1 MKGNSDPT
9 KFVETQ
15 TWQTTFAS
23 THLLNLLSD
32 LSVSVGLIFSK
43 SSCQPSDF
51 QLIRMFCCRG
61 IITCLNLMRHHLRCY
76 VFPISCI
83 LFMKFAITKTID
95 NEIPVRKL
103 VMTKGQKRF
112 RDITGGAVWLW
123 NHTFSWEIHNET
135 WSGRWQLRSDQDF
148 SKSKHLKHIYII
160 KLHFESLMS
169 QRLVKC
175 LQTWN
180 VNTLFLWQ
188 LNYLKFDKFPQQ
200 QQSIAKSEVEKLQ
213 TARLL
218 CSVFLKS
225 VHALLLQ
232 TRFGNGE
239 IIGLQIITS
248 LVIVFV
254 SQIWP
259 RIVASN

>member
-1 MKGNSDPT
+1 
-9 KFVETQ
+9 
-15 TWQTTFAS
+15 
-23 THLLNLLSD
+23 
-32 LSVSVGLIFSK
+32 
-43 SSCQPSDF
+43 
-51 QLIRMFCCRG
+51 
-61 IITCLNLMRHHLRCY
+61 
-76 VFPISCI
+76 
-83 LFMKFAITKTID
+83 
-95 NEIPVRKL
+95 
-103 VMTKGQKRF
+103 
-112 RDITGGAVWLW
+112 
-123 NHTFSWEIHNET
+123 
-135 WSGRWQLRSDQDF
+135 
-148 SKSKHLKHIYII
+148 
-160 KLHFESLMS
+160 MS
-169 QRLVKC
+169 QSRDREICQVFTNVKC
-175 LQTWN
+175 QHS
-180 VNTLFLWQ
+180 FLWQ
-188 LNYLKFDKFPQQ
+188 LNYLKFDKFPLK